1 MSKRFS
7 IGRIDARRADILLSG
22 NTISAKHAEISIDN
36 GGSLSI
42 NDLGSSNGTIIVRNE
57 KSINVSRNVMPLL
70 SSDIV
75 SLGGKKFSVD
85 EILAKQP
92 ASAMPKQKPSAFD
105 NVFDSGKKMMR
116 CPACGSV
123 TPLGHACVE
132 CGYRV

>member
-1 MSKRFS
+1 MSKRLS
-7 IGRIDARRADILLSG
+7 LGRADAGSADILLPGS
-22 NTISAKHAEISIDN
+22 TISARHAEISIDN

-42 NDLGSSNGTIIVRNE
+42 NDLGSSNGTIIVRNG
-57 KSINVSRNVMPLL
+57 KSISVLRNTMPLF

-92 ASAMPKQKPSAFD
+92 VVAKPKHKSASFD
-105 NVFDSGKKMMR
+105 SVSDSGKKMMR
-116 CPACGSV
+116 CPSCGSV

-132 CGYRV
+132 CGYRG